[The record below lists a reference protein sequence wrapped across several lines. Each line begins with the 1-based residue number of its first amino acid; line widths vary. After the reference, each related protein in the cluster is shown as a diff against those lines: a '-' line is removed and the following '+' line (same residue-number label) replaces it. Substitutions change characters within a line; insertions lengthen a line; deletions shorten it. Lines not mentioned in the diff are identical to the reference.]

1 MNDKLGGKIMTEF
14 AVSRAKA
21 CTCLIDYSDENK
33 KIKRTKMCVREWK
46 LEFED
51 YK

>member
-33 KIKRTKMCVREWK
+33 KIKRTKMCVRE
-46 LEFED
+46 
-51 YK
+51 